1 MPAFSQGALENP
13 AANSTESGIGIIS
26 GWHCSASKVEAVV
39 DGKSIGFGYVG
50 SERGDVASVCGK
62 SNAGYSLLINFNNF
76 SQGAHNIKMYADGVK
91 FGDVNFNSVKSG
103 GVDFLQNASKQVL
116 VNDFPK
122 AGSTA
127 TLTWSQSKQSFT
139 VTSVTNPA
147 VATPPPS
154 TTTGLAKL
162 YGLVTFNYKFTG
174 SSNTYTD
181 SVRFS
186 SANRTS
192 DGQVLV
198 ANVIG
203 SNYPIACTTLTSGY
217 QFFCMIADPASYL
230 DVFAFN
236 VSSNN
241 SISGVYEYCLPSQS
255 SENCASDLVY
265 TPDGVVTGLVNPS
278 ANSLSL
284 NNENPF
290 SIRTEK
296 HQSKLIQVSEI
307 ESVAPQKVFSL
318 KQVESVEEIAT
329 KLKNI
334 AGSR

>member
-1 MPAFSQGALENP
+1 
-13 AANSTESGIGIIS
+13 
-26 GWHCSASKVEAVV
+26 
-39 DGKSIGFGYVG
+39 
-50 SERGDVASVCGK
+50 
-62 SNAGYSLLINFNNF
+62 
-76 SQGAHNIKMYADGVK
+76 
-91 FGDVNFNSVKSG
+91 
-103 GVDFLQNASKQVL
+103 
-116 VNDFPK
+116 
-122 AGSTA
+122 
-127 TLTWSQSKQSFT
+127 
-139 VTSVTNPA
+139 
-147 VATPPPS
+147 
-154 TTTGLAKL
+154 
-162 YGLVTFNYKFTG
+162 
-174 SSNTYTD
+174 
-181 SVRFS
+181 
-186 SANRTS
+186 
-192 DGQVLV
+192 VLV

-329 KLKNI
+329 KLKSI